1 MRSNPGKRHIF
12 VADPV
17 AGRRRAKFA
26 SFPIAS
32 SGAPRHSWSSRSSS
46 RRMFKTH
53 YDKPGTAPATLKAP
67 EESDPKATV
76 IEYIEY
82 NKDREKARRV
92 KQIED
97 VFQCRDSGM
106 VSWINIEGLGD
117 VPLFRKLGEH
127 FKLHPLAL
135 EDVFNTSQR
144 PKVEDYP
151 GHLFI
156 VLQMVY
162 ADEKSAEIC
171 SEQVS
176 LFLSND
182 NVISIQEEA
191 TQDVFE
197 PVRQRIL
204 AGNPH
209 LRSQGPDYL
218 AYALIDAVVDHFFPL
233 LEDVGE
239 DLEELEDDLL
249 TKPSKECLQR
259 LHGIKRT
266 LIMLRRAVWPQREML
281 SALMRDQTGI
291 IKDSTK
297 PYLRDCYDHL
307 VQIMDII
314 ENYREMSASLMDIY
328 LSAISIRTNDIMR
341 VLTVITSIFIPL
353 TFIAGVYGMN
363 FDKDAGPLSMP
374 ELKHPYGYA
383 ICIGIMCVIAFGQLF
398 FFWRKG
404 WLRKDS

>member
-1 MRSNPGKRHIF
+1 
-12 VADPV
+12 
-17 AGRRRAKFA
+17 
-26 SFPIAS
+26 
-32 SGAPRHSWSSRSSS
+32 
-46 RRMFKTH
+46 MFKTH
-53 YDKPGTAPATLKAP
+53 YHPPGTAPATLTAP
-67 EESDPKATV
+67 ESADPKATV

-82 NKDREKARRV
+82 DKETERARRV

-97 VFQCRDSGM
+97 VFHCRENNM

-144 PKVEDYP
+144 PKVEDYQ
-151 GHLFI
+151 GNLFI

-162 ADEKSAEIC
+162 ADEKTQAVC

-176 LFLSND
+176 LFLGKE

-204 AGNPH
+204 AGNPN
-209 LRSQGPDYL
+209 LRAQGPDYL
-218 AYALIDAVVDHFFPL
+218 AYALIDAVVDHYFPL
-233 LEDVGE
+233 LEDIGE

-249 TKPSKECLQR
+249 TMPSKECLQR
-259 LHGIKRT
+259 LHTLKRT
-266 LIMLRRAVWPQREML
+266 MIMLRRAVWPQREML
-281 SALMRDQTGI
+281 SALMRDQTGL
-291 IKDSTK
+291 IKDTTK

-374 ELKHPYGYA
+374 ELKSPYGYIICMSLMALIA
-383 ICIGIMCVIAFGQLF
+383 IGQLL

-404 WLRKDS
+404 WLRKDG